1 VIISS
6 HQGSDPQNQSPYVSV
21 THRRSEMVL
30 ATIDKKFQE
39 VFAFQWEL
47 QCQFTG
53 MDCYDICCFK
63 AKLLGFDWTNS
74 PKKDLPIE
82 DQTALEKNIKNVFE
96 ELTIVNTIMKKKE
109 IKVTPNDSTV
119 KLKKGAGGF
128 FTSVTEDDQY

>member
-82 DQTALEKNIKNVFE
+82 DQTALEKNIK
-96 ELTIVNTIMKKKE
+96 KKE